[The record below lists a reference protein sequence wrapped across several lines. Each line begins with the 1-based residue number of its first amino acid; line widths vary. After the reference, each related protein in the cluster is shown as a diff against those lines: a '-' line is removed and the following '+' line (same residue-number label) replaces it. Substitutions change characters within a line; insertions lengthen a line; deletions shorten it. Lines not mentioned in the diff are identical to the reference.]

1 MLGTDTFWAFVSLV
15 IFLIL
20 VFAAGAPKQI
30 TALLDR
36 RSQRIRDELEDARK
50 SREEAQSLLSEYQ
63 RKRREAENEA
73 DAIVEEARR
82 EAKRLTEEAN
92 QKLAEMVDRR
102 TKAAENKIAQAEAS
116 AIGEVRA
123 RATDLAVAAAADI
136 LAKQLSG
143 SAGAK
148 MVDSSIDMVRQRLN

>member
-1 MLGTDTFWAFVSLV
+1 MGTDTFWALVSLV

-50 SREEAQSLLSEYQ
+50 SREEAQALLSEYQ
-63 RKRREAENEA
+63 RKRREAETEA

-92 QKLAEMVDRR
+92 EKLAEMVDRR

-136 LAKQLSG
+136 LSKQLSG
-143 SAGAK
+143 NAGAK